1 MARVLPKRMRI
12 RLAPESY
19 EGPAAFS
26 VTVSTAGRAPLFR
39 KPAAVHLCVSAL
51 SETASL
57 HHMDVLAY
65 CFMPDHLHLLVQ
77 ARDHGSFLRFMK
89 GFKQI
94 SGYRYRRGAMQPLWQ
109 KGYYDHALRK
119 EEDVN
124 QVAEYIIYNPV
135 RAGLVGSPARY
146 PFSGGILAGGLEG
159 GPPLVGPGGRAGGG
173 GRGGG
178 GGGVGGR

>member
-1 MARVLPKRMRI
+1 MTRVLPKRKRI

-19 EGPAAFS
+19 EGPGAFS

-39 KPAAVHLCVSAL
+39 KPATVHLCVSAL

-77 ARDHGSFLRFMK
+77 ARDDGSFLRFMK

-94 SGYRYRRGAMQPLWQ
+94 SGYRYRRSAMQPLWQ
-109 KGYYDHALRK
+109 KGYYDHVLRR
-119 EEDVN
+119 EQNVN
-124 QVAEYIIYNPV
+124 QVAEYIPPPPA
-135 RAGLVGSPARY
+135 RAGLFVSPDKY
-146 PFSGGILAGGLEG
+146 PPTGEIMAGDRRV
-159 GPPLVGPGGRAGGG
+159 PPTLVVR
-173 GRGGG
+173 
-178 GGGVGGR
+178 

>member
-1 MARVLPKRMRI
+1 MERLPSRQRI

-26 VTVSTAGRAPLFR
+26 VTASTAGRAPLFR
-39 KPAAVHLCVSAL
+39 KPATVHLCVSAL

-77 ARDHGSFLRFMK
+77 ARDDGSFLRFMK

-94 SGYRYRRGAMQPLWQ
+94 SGYRYRRSAMQPLWQ
-109 KGYYDHALRK
+109 KGYYDHVLRR

-124 QVAEYIIYNPV
+124 QVAEYIMHNPV
-135 RAGLVGSPARY
+135 RAGLVDSPDRY
-146 PFSGGILAGGLEG
+146 PFSGGILAGDLKVA
-159 GPPLVGPGGRAGGG
+159 PTLVVREASSAGES
-173 GRGGG
+173 RGEQ
-178 GGGVGGR
+178 VDDSA